1 MFINLINITWNIL
14 AEFAPYLL
22 LGFSIAGFLHYA
34 LPPKLIIRQ
43 LGAANFYSVFKAAL
57 LGIPLPL
64 CSCSVIPVASSI
76 RKIGASRGATISFLS
91 STPQTGVDSIL
102 ATYGLF
108 GFGFTVI
115 KLTVALL
122 CGLVSGI
129 LVDLFCQEKKAPTN
143 KSEPSDGL
151 LQTHNKAD
159 INPQEREKSLSASLR
174 YFTVELPLDLYKPLL
189 IGIFIAGLI
198 NNFLPSDFFS
208 GGFSSGVLAF
218 IGITLISLPLYVCAV
233 ESLPL
238 AFAFLSAGISPG
250 AVLVFLIVG
259 PATNS
264 ATILATLEIIGKKAT
279 VIYISTLVLIAWTSG
294 FLMNLYL
301 DIEMH
306 DFSVHEAHLSPGH
319 HLAAALLLL
328 YFLQARYRSSL
339 KSKKISQKKKSCHS
353 E

>member
-1 MFINLINITWNIL
+1 MLIELARTSWNIL

-22 LGFSIAGFLHYA
+22 IGFSIAGLLHYCI
-34 LPPKLIIRQ
+34 PPKLIINQ
-43 LGAANFYSVFKAAL
+43 LGESNIYSVFKAAL

-108 GFGFTVI
+108 GWLFTVI
-115 KLTVALL
+115 KLVVALL

-129 LVDLFCQEKKAPTN
+129 LVDIFCKHQETLTDDPEVEHSHHTPITQ
-143 KSEPSDGL
+143 KSITG
-151 LQTHNKAD
+151 
-159 INPQEREKSLSASLR
+159 SLR
-174 YFTVELPLDLYKPLL
+174 YFFVELPLDLYKPLL

-198 NNFLPSDFFS
+198 NNFLPSDFFT
-208 GGFSSGVLAF
+208 GTFSSGLVAF

-264 ATILATLEIIGKKAT
+264 ATILATLKIIGKQAT
-279 VIYISTLVLIAWTSG
+279 IIYILTLVVIAWSAG
-294 FLMNLYL
+294 YLMNLFL
-301 DIEMH
+301 EIEMN
-306 DFSVHEAHLSPGH
+306 DFKEHHSHLSIWN
-319 HLAAALLLL
+319 HLSASVLLT
-328 YFLQARYRSSL
+328 YFMNAVLCESFFWC
-339 KSKKISQKKKSCHS
+339 KKAKEKDCHMN
-353 E
+353 

>member
-1 MFINLINITWNIL
+1 MFIELTKTSWNIL

-22 LGFSIAGFLHYA
+22 IGFSIAGLLHYCI
-34 LPPKLIIRQ
+34 PPKFIIQQ
-43 LGAANFYSVFKAAL
+43 LGKSNIYSVFKAAI

-108 GFGFTVI
+108 GWAFTAI

-129 LVDLFCQEKKAPTN
+129 LVDIFCKQTDTSSAELGDNASDHTPI
-143 KSEPSDGL
+143 KS
-151 LQTHNKAD
+151 
-159 INPQEREKSLSASLR
+159 KSISASLR
-174 YFTVELPLDLYKPLL
+174 YFFEELPLDLYKPLL

-208 GGFSSGVLAF
+208 GSYSSGLFAF
-218 IGITLISLPLYVCAV
+218 IGITLISLPLYVCAI

-259 PATNS
+259 PASNS
-264 ATILATLEIIGKKAT
+264 ATILATLKIIGKKAT
-279 VIYISTLVLIAWTSG
+279 VIYIITLVVIAWAAGYLT
-294 FLMNLYL
+294 NLFL
-301 DIEMH
+301 DIQMNNFKEH
-306 DFSVHEAHLSPGH
+306 HAHLSIWH
-319 HLAAALLLL
+319 HISAGVLLA
-328 YFLQARYRSSL
+328 YFLNAVLL
-339 KSKKISQKKKSCHS
+339 KSFFLQKKAKVSHCDMK
-353 E
+353 

>member
-22 LGFSIAGFLHYA
+22 IGFSIAGFLHYA

-43 LGAANFYSVFKAAL
+43 LGAANIYSVLKAAI

-108 GFGFTVI
+108 GFGFTLI
-115 KLTVALL
+115 KLIVALL

-129 LVDLFCQEKKAPTN
+129 FVDLFCPENSTTETPKEIEGREHDSPKTPTH
-143 KSEPSDGL
+143 PSF
-151 LQTHNKAD
+151 
-159 INPQEREKSLSASLR
+159 REKSLSASLR

-218 IGITLISLPLYVCAV
+218 LGITLISLPLYVCAV

-294 FLMNLYL
+294 FLMNLFL
-301 DIEMH
+301 DIKMH
-306 DFSVHEAHLSPGH
+306 DFSLHEAHLSAWH

-328 YFLQARYRSSL
+328 YFLQAYYRNALHSR
-339 KSKKISQKKKSCHS
+339 KKQQSNSCHS

>member
-34 LPPKLIIRQ
+34 LPPKLIIQQ
-43 LGAANFYSVFKAAL
+43 LGASNIYSVFKAAI

-108 GFGFTVI
+108 GFGFTLI
-115 KLTVALL
+115 KLVVALL

-129 LVDLFCQEKKAPTN
+129 FVDLFCQENSKA
-143 KSEPSDGL
+143 KASVQAESSEHESHRSTPDPSC
-151 LQTHNKAD
+151 
-159 INPQEREKSLSASLR
+159 REKSLSASLR

-208 GGFSSGVLAF
+208 GGFSSGLLAF
-218 IGITLISLPLYVCAV
+218 LGITLISLPLYVCAV

-279 VIYISTLVLIAWTSG
+279 AIYISTLVLIAWISG
-294 FLMNLYL
+294 FLMNLFL

-306 DFSVHEAHLSPGH
+306 DFSLHEAHLSPWH
-319 HLAAALLLL
+319 HLAGALLLI
-328 YFLQARYRSSL
+328 YFLQAHFRSGL
-339 KSKKISQKKKSCHS
+339 NSKQKTQSKSCHS

>member
-1 MFINLINITWNIL
+1 MFIELTKTSWNIL

-22 LGFSIAGFLHYA
+22 IGFSIAGLLHYCI
-34 LPPKLIIRQ
+34 PPKFIIQQ
-43 LGAANFYSVFKAAL
+43 LGKSNIYSVFKAAI

-108 GFGFTVI
+108 GWVFTVI

-129 LVDLFCQEKKAPTN
+129 LVDIFCKQKNTSSAELGDDASDHTPIKN
-143 KSEPSDGL
+143 KS
-151 LQTHNKAD
+151 
-159 INPQEREKSLSASLR
+159 ISASLR
-174 YFTVELPLDLYKPLL
+174 YFFEELPLDLYKPLL

-208 GGFSSGVLAF
+208 GSYSSGLFAF
-218 IGITLISLPLYVCAV
+218 IGITLISLPLYVCAI

-259 PATNS
+259 PASNS
-264 ATILATLEIIGKKAT
+264 ATILATLKIIGKKAT
-279 VIYISTLVLIAWTSG
+279 VIYIITLVVIAWAAGYLT
-294 FLMNLYL
+294 NLFL
-301 DIEMH
+301 DIQMNNFKEH
-306 DFSVHEAHLSPGH
+306 HAHLSIWH
-319 HLAAALLLL
+319 HISAGVLLA
-328 YFLQARYRSSL
+328 YFLNAVLL
-339 KSKKISQKKKSCHS
+339 KSFFLQKKAKVSHCDMK
-353 E
+353 

>member
-1 MFINLINITWNIL
+1 MLLELVRTSWNIL

-22 LGFSIAGFLHYA
+22 IGFSIAGLLHYCI
-34 LPPKLIIRQ
+34 PPKLIINQ
-43 LGAANFYSVFKAAL
+43 LGESNIYSILKAAL

-102 ATYGLF
+102 ATYALF
-108 GFGFTVI
+108 GWIFTII

-122 CGLVSGI
+122 CGVVSGV
-129 LVDLFCQEKKAPTN
+129 LVDIFCKHQEATTEDLDFEHTHHTQVTQ
-143 KSEPSDGL
+143 KS
-151 LQTHNKAD
+151 
-159 INPQEREKSLSASLR
+159 INGSLR
-174 YFTVELPLDLYKPLL
+174 YFFVGLPLDLYKPLL

-198 NNFLPSDFFS
+198 NNFLPSDFFT
-208 GGFSSGVLAF
+208 GTFSSGLVAF

-264 ATILATLEIIGKKAT
+264 ATILSTLKIIGKRST
-279 VIYISTLVLIAWTSG
+279 IIYIFTLVVIAWSAG
-294 FLMNLYL
+294 YLMNLFL
-301 DIEMH
+301 DIEIN
-306 DFSVHEAHLSPGH
+306 DFKEHHSHLSIWN
-319 HLAAALLLL
+319 HLSGSILLA
-328 YFLQARYRSSL
+328 YFLNAILCESFFWR
-339 KSKKISQKKKSCHS
+339 KKPEKRTAK
-353 E
+353 

>member
-1 MFINLINITWNIL
+1 MLVELARTSWNIL

-22 LGFSIAGFLHYA
+22 IGFSIAGLLHYCI
-34 LPPKLIIRQ
+34 PPKLIINQ
-43 LGAANFYSVFKAAL
+43 LGESNIYSVFKAAI

-102 ATYGLF
+102 ATYALF
-108 GFGFTVI
+108 GWVFTLI
-115 KLTVALL
+115 KLAVALL

-129 LVDLFCQEKKAPTN
+129 LVDIFCKHQEASTEDLDVDHSHHAPITQ
-143 KSEPSDGL
+143 KSITG
-151 LQTHNKAD
+151 
-159 INPQEREKSLSASLR
+159 SLR
-174 YFTVELPLDLYKPLL
+174 YFFVELPLDLYKPLL

-198 NNFLPSDFFS
+198 NNFLPSDFFT
-208 GGFSSGVLAF
+208 GTFSSGLVAF

-264 ATILATLEIIGKKAT
+264 ATILATLKIIGKQAT
-279 VIYISTLVLIAWTSG
+279 IIYILTLVVIAWSAG
-294 FLMNLYL
+294 YLMNLFL
-301 DIEMH
+301 DIEMN
-306 DFSVHEAHLSPGH
+306 DFKEHHSHLSIWN
-319 HLAAALLLL
+319 HLSASILLA
-328 YFLQARYRSSL
+328 YFLNAVLCESFFWR
-339 KSKKISQKKKSCHS
+339 KKAGGKDCHMN
-353 E
+353 

>member
-1 MFINLINITWNIL
+1 MLVELARTSWNIL

-22 LGFSIAGFLHYA
+22 IGFSIAGLLHYCI
-34 LPPKLIIRQ
+34 PPKLIINQ
-43 LGAANFYSVFKAAL
+43 LGESNIYSVFKAAL

-102 ATYGLF
+102 ATYALF
-108 GFGFTVI
+108 GWVFTLI
-115 KLTVALL
+115 KLAVALL

-129 LVDLFCQEKKAPTN
+129 LVDIFCKHQEASNEDLDDEHTHHAPITQ
-143 KSEPSDGL
+143 KSITG
-151 LQTHNKAD
+151 
-159 INPQEREKSLSASLR
+159 SLR
-174 YFTVELPLDLYKPLL
+174 YFFVELPLDLYKPLL

-198 NNFLPSDFFS
+198 NNFLPSDFFT
-208 GGFSSGVLAF
+208 GTFSSGLVAF

-264 ATILATLEIIGKKAT
+264 ATILATLKIIGKHAT
-279 VIYISTLVLIAWTSG
+279 IIYILTLVVIAWSAG
-294 FLMNLYL
+294 YLMNLFL
-301 DIEMH
+301 DIEMN
-306 DFSVHEAHLSPGH
+306 DFKEHHSHLSIWN
-319 HLAAALLLL
+319 HLSASILLA
-328 YFLQARYRSSL
+328 YFLNAVLCESFFWRKKARGTD
-339 KSKKISQKKKSCHS
+339 CHMN
-353 E
+353 

>member
-1 MFINLINITWNIL
+1 MLVELTKTSWNIL

-22 LGFSIAGFLHYA
+22 IGFSIAGLLHYCI
-34 LPPKLIIRQ
+34 PPKLIISQ
-43 LGAANFYSVFKAAL
+43 LGKANIYSVFKAAL

-108 GFGFTVI
+108 GWAFTII
-115 KLTVALL
+115 KLVVALL

-129 LVDLFCQEKKAPTN
+129 LVDIFCKRNDASAPEQETHDSHHTPN
-143 KSEPSDGL
+143 RGKSISG
-151 LQTHNKAD
+151 
-159 INPQEREKSLSASLR
+159 SLR
-174 YFTVELPLDLYKPLL
+174 YFFVELPLDLYKPLL
-189 IGIFIAGLI
+189 VGIFIAGLI
-198 NNFLPSDFFS
+198 NNFLPSDFFT
-208 GGFSSGVLAF
+208 GTFSSGLVAF

-259 PATNS
+259 PASNS
-264 ATILATLEIIGKKAT
+264 ATILATLKIIGKQAT
-279 VIYISTLVLIAWTSG
+279 IIYITTLVLIAWSAG
-294 FLMNLYL
+294 YLMNVFL
-301 DIEMH
+301 DIEMN
-306 DFSVHEAHLSPGH
+306 DFKAHHAHLSIWNH
-319 HLAAALLLL
+319 ISASLLLA
-328 YFLQARYRSSL
+328 YFLNAVLCESFFWR
-339 KSKKISQKKKSCHS
+339 KKAMKKNCHMD
-353 E
+353 

>member
-1 MFINLINITWNIL
+1 MLLELARTSWNIL
-14 AEFAPYLL
+14 AEFAPYLVI
-22 LGFSIAGFLHYA
+22 GFSIAGLLHYCI
-34 LPPKLIIRQ
+34 PPKLIINQ
-43 LGAANFYSVFKAAL
+43 LGKANIYSVFKAAL

-102 ATYGLF
+102 ATYALF
-108 GFGFTVI
+108 GWAFTII
-115 KLTVALL
+115 KLAVALL
-122 CGLVSGI
+122 CGLASGI
-129 LVDLFCQEKKAPTN
+129 LVDIFCKNQ
-143 KSEPSDGL
+143 
-151 LQTHNKAD
+151 
-159 INPQEREKSLSASLR
+159 KSLSEDLDIEHTHHAPISEKSIRGSLR
-174 YFTVELPLDLYKPLL
+174 YFFVELPLDLYKPLL

-208 GGFSSGVLAF
+208 GTFSSGLVAF

-264 ATILATLEIIGKKAT
+264 ATILSTLKIIGKQAT
-279 VIYISTLVLIAWTSG
+279 IIYILTLVVIAWSAG
-294 FLMNLYL
+294 FLMNLLL
-301 DIEMH
+301 DIEIN
-306 DFSVHEAHLSPGH
+306 DFKKQHSHLSIWNH
-319 HLAAALLLL
+319 MSAILILA
-328 YFLQARYRSSL
+328 YFLNAVLCGSFFWH
-339 KSKKISQKKKSCHS
+339 KKTVGR
-353 E
+353 

>member
-1 MFINLINITWNIL
+1 MLVELARISWNIL

-22 LGFSIAGFLHYA
+22 IGFSIAGLLHYCI
-34 LPPKLIIRQ
+34 PPKLIINQ
-43 LGAANFYSVFKAAL
+43 LGESNIYSVFKAAI

-102 ATYGLF
+102 ATYALF
-108 GFGFTVI
+108 GWVFTLI

-129 LVDLFCQEKKAPTN
+129 LVDIFCKHQEASTEDLDVEHTHHAPITQ
-143 KSEPSDGL
+143 KSITG
-151 LQTHNKAD
+151 
-159 INPQEREKSLSASLR
+159 SLR
-174 YFTVELPLDLYKPLL
+174 YFFVELPLDLYKPLL
-189 IGIFIAGLI
+189 IGILIAGLI
-198 NNFLPSDFFS
+198 NNFLPSDFFT
-208 GGFSSGVLAF
+208 GTFSSGLVAF

-264 ATILATLEIIGKKAT
+264 ATILATLKIIGKQAT
-279 VIYISTLVLIAWTSG
+279 IIYILTLVIIAWSAG
-294 FLMNLYL
+294 YLMNLFL
-301 DIEMH
+301 DIEMN
-306 DFSVHEAHLSPGH
+306 DFKEHHSHLSIWN
-319 HLAAALLLL
+319 HLSASILLA
-328 YFLQARYRSSL
+328 YFLNAVLCESFFWR
-339 KSKKISQKKKSCHS
+339 KKAERKDCHMN
-353 E
+353 

>member
-1 MFINLINITWNIL
+1 MLIELARTSWNIL

-22 LGFSIAGFLHYA
+22 IGFSIAGLLHYCI
-34 LPPKLIIRQ
+34 PPKLIIKQ
-43 LGAANFYSVFKAAL
+43 LGESNIYSVFKAAL

-108 GFGFTVI
+108 GWVFTLI
-115 KLTVALL
+115 KLVVALL

-129 LVDLFCQEKKAPTN
+129 LVDIFCKHQETLTYDQKVEHSHHNPITQ
-143 KSEPSDGL
+143 KSITG
-151 LQTHNKAD
+151 
-159 INPQEREKSLSASLR
+159 SLR
-174 YFTVELPLDLYKPLL
+174 FFFVELPLDLYKPLL
-189 IGIFIAGLI
+189 IGIFVAGLI
-198 NNFLPSDFFS
+198 NNFLPNDFFT
-208 GGFSSGVLAF
+208 GTFSSGLVAF

-264 ATILATLEIIGKKAT
+264 ATILATLKIIGKQAT
-279 VIYISTLVLIAWTSG
+279 IIYILTLVFIAWIAG
-294 FLMNLYL
+294 YLMNLFL
-301 DIEMH
+301 EIEMN
-306 DFSVHEAHLSPGH
+306 DFKEHHSHLSIWN
-319 HLAAALLLL
+319 HLSGSVLLA
-328 YFLQARYRSSL
+328 YFLNAVLCEYFFSR
-339 KSKKISQKKKSCHS
+339 KKAKKKDCHMN
-353 E
+353 

>member
-1 MFINLINITWNIL
+1 MLIELTKTSWNIL

-22 LGFSIAGFLHYA
+22 IGFSIAGLLHYWI
-34 LPPKLIIRQ
+34 PPKLIIEQ
-43 LGAANFYSVFKAAL
+43 LGKSNIYSVIKAAV

-64 CSCSVIPVASSI
+64 CSCSVIPVATSI

-108 GFGFTVI
+108 GWIFTVI
-115 KLTVALL
+115 KLAVALL

-129 LVDLFCQEKKAPTN
+129 LVDIFCKQAETSSPAPEQKDDDSHHAPTKN
-143 KSEPSDGL
+143 KS
-151 LQTHNKAD
+151 
-159 INPQEREKSLSASLR
+159 ISASLR
-174 YFTVELPLDLYKPLL
+174 YFFVELPLDLYKPLL

-208 GGFSSGVLAF
+208 GSFSSGLLAF

-264 ATILATLEIIGKKAT
+264 ATILATLKIIGKQAT
-279 VIYISTLVLIAWTSG
+279 VIYIATLVIIAWTAG
-294 FLMNLYL
+294 YLTNLFL
-301 DIEMH
+301 DIQMN
-306 DFSVHEAHLSPGH
+306 DFKEHHAHLSIWH
-319 HLAAALLLL
+319 HISAGVLLA
-328 YFLQARYRSSL
+328 YFLNAVLCQSFFLR
-339 KSKKISQKKKSCHS
+339 KKAAVSHCDMN
-353 E
+353 

>member
-1 MFINLINITWNIL
+1 MLVELARTSWNIL

-22 LGFSIAGFLHYA
+22 IGFSIAGLLHYYI
-34 LPPKLIIRQ
+34 PPKLIINQ
-43 LGAANFYSVFKAAL
+43 LGEPNIYSVFKAAL

-102 ATYGLF
+102 ATYALF
-108 GFGFTVI
+108 GWVFTLI

-129 LVDLFCQEKKAPTN
+129 LVDIFCKHQKTSTEDLDVGHSHHAPITQ
-143 KSEPSDGL
+143 KSITG
-151 LQTHNKAD
+151 
-159 INPQEREKSLSASLR
+159 SLR
-174 YFTVELPLDLYKPLL
+174 YFFVELPLDLYKPLL

-198 NNFLPSDFFS
+198 NNFLPSDFFT
-208 GGFSSGVLAF
+208 GTFSSGLVAF

-264 ATILATLEIIGKKAT
+264 ATILATLKIIGKQAT
-279 VIYISTLVLIAWTSG
+279 IIYILTLVVIAWSAG
-294 FLMNLYL
+294 YIMNLFL
-301 DIEMH
+301 DIEMN
-306 DFSVHEAHLSPGH
+306 DFKEHHSHLSIWN
-319 HLAAALLLL
+319 HLSASILLA
-328 YFLQARYRSSL
+328 YFLNAVLCESFFWRKKAR
-339 KSKKISQKKKSCHS
+339 KKDCYMN
-353 E
+353 

>member
-1 MFINLINITWNIL
+1 MLVELVRTSWNIL

-22 LGFSIAGFLHYA
+22 IGFSIAGLLHYSI
-34 LPPKLIIRQ
+34 PPKLIINQ
-43 LGAANFYSVFKAAL
+43 LGESNIYSVFKAAL

-102 ATYGLF
+102 ATYALF
-108 GFGFTVI
+108 GWVFTLI

-129 LVDLFCQEKKAPTN
+129 LVDISCKHQEASTEDLDVEHTHHAPITQ
-143 KSEPSDGL
+143 KSITG
-151 LQTHNKAD
+151 
-159 INPQEREKSLSASLR
+159 SLR
-174 YFTVELPLDLYKPLL
+174 FFFVELPLDLYKPLL
-189 IGIFIAGLI
+189 IGILIAGII
-198 NNFLPSDFFS
+198 NNFLPSDFFT
-208 GGFSSGVLAF
+208 GTFSSGLVAF

-264 ATILATLEIIGKKAT
+264 ATILATLKIIGKQAT
-279 VIYISTLVLIAWTSG
+279 IIYILTLVVIAWSAG
-294 FLMNLYL
+294 YLMNLFL
-301 DIEMH
+301 DIEMN
-306 DFSVHEAHLSPGH
+306 DFKEHHSHLSIWN
-319 HLAAALLLL
+319 HLSASILLA
-328 YFLQARYRSSL
+328 YFLNAVLCESFFWR
-339 KSKKISQKKKSCHS
+339 KKVREKDCHMN
-353 E
+353 

>member
-22 LGFSIAGFLHYA
+22 LGFSIAGLLHYA

-43 LGAANFYSVFKAAL
+43 LGASNIYSVFKAAI

-64 CSCSVIPVASSI
+64 CSCSVIPVASSM

-108 GFGFTVI
+108 GFGFTLI
-115 KLTVALL
+115 KLIVALL

-129 LVDLFCQEKKAPTN
+129 FVDLFCRDNSPTEN
-143 KSEPSDGL
+143 STKSDDLEQHSLITQAHPSY
-151 LQTHNKAD
+151 
-159 INPQEREKSLSASLR
+159 REKSLSAALR
-174 YFTVELPLDLYKPLL
+174 YFTIELPLDLYKPLL

-218 IGITLISLPLYVCAV
+218 LGITLISLPLYVCAV

-294 FLMNLYL
+294 FIMNIFL
-301 DIEMH
+301 DIEMQE
-306 DFSVHEAHLSPGH
+306 FSAHEAHLSPWH

-328 YFLQARYRSSL
+328 YFLQAHYRNSL
-339 KSKKISQKKKSCHS
+339 NAKRKLQNSSCHKP
-353 E
+353 

>member
-1 MFINLINITWNIL
+1 MLVELARTSWNIL

-22 LGFSIAGFLHYA
+22 IGFSIAGLLHYCI
-34 LPPKLIIRQ
+34 PPKLIINQ
-43 LGAANFYSVFKAAL
+43 LGESNIYSVFKAAL

-102 ATYGLF
+102 ATYALF
-108 GFGFTVI
+108 GWVFTLI
-115 KLTVALL
+115 KLAVALL

-129 LVDLFCQEKKAPTN
+129 LVDIFCKHQEASTEDLDVGHSHHAPITQ
-143 KSEPSDGL
+143 KSITG
-151 LQTHNKAD
+151 
-159 INPQEREKSLSASLR
+159 SLR
-174 YFTVELPLDLYKPLL
+174 YFFVELPLDLYKPLL

-198 NNFLPSDFFS
+198 NNFLPSDFFT
-208 GGFSSGVLAF
+208 GTFSSGLVAF

-264 ATILATLEIIGKKAT
+264 ATILATLKIIGKQAT
-279 VIYISTLVLIAWTSG
+279 IIYILTLVVIAWSAG
-294 FLMNLYL
+294 YLMNLFL
-301 DIEMH
+301 DIKMN
-306 DFSVHEAHLSPGH
+306 DFKEHHSHLSIWN
-319 HLAAALLLL
+319 HLSASILLA
-328 YFLQARYRSSL
+328 YFLNAVLCESFFWR
-339 KSKKISQKKKSCHS
+339 KKAKEKDCHMN
-353 E
+353 

>member
-1 MFINLINITWNIL
+1 MLVELARTSWNIL

-22 LGFSIAGFLHYA
+22 IGFSIAGLLHYCI
-34 LPPKLIIRQ
+34 PPKLIINQ
-43 LGAANFYSVFKAAL
+43 LGESNIYSVFKAAI

-102 ATYGLF
+102 ATYALF
-108 GFGFTVI
+108 GWVFTLI
-115 KLTVALL
+115 KLVVALL

-129 LVDLFCQEKKAPTN
+129 LVDIFCKHQKASTEDLDVGHSHHAPITQ
-143 KSEPSDGL
+143 KSITG
-151 LQTHNKAD
+151 
-159 INPQEREKSLSASLR
+159 SLR
-174 YFTVELPLDLYKPLL
+174 YFFVELPLDLYKPLL

-198 NNFLPSDFFS
+198 NNFLPSDFFT
-208 GGFSSGVLAF
+208 GTFSSGLVAF

-264 ATILATLEIIGKKAT
+264 ATILATLKIIGKQAT
-279 VIYISTLVLIAWTSG
+279 IIYILTLVVIAWSAG
-294 FLMNLYL
+294 YLMNLFL
-301 DIEMH
+301 DIKMN
-306 DFSVHEAHLSPGH
+306 DFKEHHSHLSIWN
-319 HLAAALLLL
+319 HLSASILLA
-328 YFLQARYRSSL
+328 YFLNAVLCESFFWRKKAR
-339 KSKKISQKKKSCHS
+339 KKDCYMN
-353 E
+353 

>member
-1 MFINLINITWNIL
+1 MIVELARTSWNIL

-22 LGFSIAGFLHYA
+22 IGFSIAGLLHYWI
-34 LPPKLIIRQ
+34 PPKLIINQ
-43 LGAANFYSVFKAAL
+43 LGESNIYSVFKAAL

-102 ATYGLF
+102 ATYALF
-108 GFGFTVI
+108 GWVFTLI

-129 LVDLFCQEKKAPTN
+129 LVDIFCKHQEASTEDLDVESSHHAPITQ
-143 KSEPSDGL
+143 KSITG
-151 LQTHNKAD
+151 
-159 INPQEREKSLSASLR
+159 SLR
-174 YFTVELPLDLYKPLL
+174 YFFVELPLDLYKPLL

-198 NNFLPSDFFS
+198 NNFLPSDFFT
-208 GGFSSGVLAF
+208 GTFSSGLVAF

-264 ATILATLEIIGKKAT
+264 ATILATLKIIGKQAT
-279 VIYISTLVLIAWTSG
+279 IIYILTLVVIAWSAG
-294 FLMNLYL
+294 YLMNLFL
-301 DIEMH
+301 DIEMN
-306 DFSVHEAHLSPGH
+306 DFKEHHSHLSIWN
-319 HLAAALLLL
+319 HLSASILLA
-328 YFLQARYRSSL
+328 YFLNAVLCESFFWR
-339 KSKKISQKKKSCHS
+339 KKAEEKDCHMN
-353 E
+353 

>member
-1 MFINLINITWNIL
+1 MLLELARTSWNIL

-22 LGFSIAGFLHYA
+22 IGFSIAGLLHYYI
-34 LPPKLIIRQ
+34 PPKLIINQ
-43 LGAANFYSVFKAAL
+43 LGEPNIYSVFKAAL

-102 ATYGLF
+102 ATYALF
-108 GFGFTVI
+108 GWVFTLI

-129 LVDLFCQEKKAPTN
+129 LVDIFCKHQKTSTEDLDVGHSHHAPITQ
-143 KSEPSDGL
+143 KSITG
-151 LQTHNKAD
+151 
-159 INPQEREKSLSASLR
+159 SLR
-174 YFTVELPLDLYKPLL
+174 YFFVELPLDLYKPLL

-198 NNFLPSDFFS
+198 NNFLPSDFFT
-208 GGFSSGVLAF
+208 GTFSSGLVAF

-264 ATILATLEIIGKKAT
+264 ATILATLKIIGKQAT
-279 VIYISTLVLIAWTSG
+279 IIYILTLVVIAWSAG
-294 FLMNLYL
+294 YLMNLFL
-301 DIEMH
+301 DIEMN
-306 DFSVHEAHLSPGH
+306 DFKEHHSHLSIWN
-319 HLAAALLLL
+319 HLSASILLA
-328 YFLQARYRSSL
+328 YFLNAVLCESFFWRKKAR
-339 KSKKISQKKKSCHS
+339 KKDCYMN
-353 E
+353 

>member
-1 MFINLINITWNIL
+1 MLVELARTSWNIL

-22 LGFSIAGFLHYA
+22 IGFSIAGLLHYCI
-34 LPPKLIIRQ
+34 PPKLIINQ
-43 LGAANFYSVFKAAL
+43 LGESNIYSVFKAAL

-102 ATYGLF
+102 ATYALF
-108 GFGFTVI
+108 GWVFTLI

-129 LVDLFCQEKKAPTN
+129 LVDIFCKHQEASTEDLDVSHSHHAPITQ
-143 KSEPSDGL
+143 KSITG
-151 LQTHNKAD
+151 
-159 INPQEREKSLSASLR
+159 SLR
-174 YFTVELPLDLYKPLL
+174 YFFVELPLDLYKPLL

-198 NNFLPSDFFS
+198 NNFLPSDFFT
-208 GGFSSGVLAF
+208 GTFSSGLVAF

-264 ATILATLEIIGKKAT
+264 ATILATLKIIGKQAT
-279 VIYISTLVLIAWTSG
+279 IIYILTLVVIAWSAG
-294 FLMNLYL
+294 YLMNLFL
-301 DIEMH
+301 DIEMN
-306 DFSVHEAHLSPGH
+306 DFKEHHSHPSIWNHLSASIL
-319 HLAAALLLL
+319 LA
-328 YFLQARYRSSL
+328 YFLNAVLCESFFWR
-339 KSKKISQKKKSCHS
+339 KKAEGKDCHMN
-353 E
+353 

>member
-1 MFINLINITWNIL
+1 MLVELARTSWNIL

-22 LGFSIAGFLHYA
+22 IGFSIAGLLHYCI
-34 LPPKLIIRQ
+34 PPKLIINQ
-43 LGAANFYSVFKAAL
+43 LGESNIYSVFKASL

-102 ATYGLF
+102 ATYALF
-108 GFGFTVI
+108 GWVFTLI

-129 LVDLFCQEKKAPTN
+129 LVDIFCKHQEASTEDLDAGHSHHAPITQ
-143 KSEPSDGL
+143 KSITG
-151 LQTHNKAD
+151 
-159 INPQEREKSLSASLR
+159 SLR
-174 YFTVELPLDLYKPLL
+174 YFFVELALDLYKPLL

-198 NNFLPSDFFS
+198 NNFLPSDFFT
-208 GGFSSGVLAF
+208 GTFSSGLVAF

-264 ATILATLEIIGKKAT
+264 ATILATLKIIGKQAT
-279 VIYISTLVLIAWTSG
+279 IIYILTLVVIAWSAG
-294 FLMNLYL
+294 YLMNLFL
-301 DIEMH
+301 DIEMN
-306 DFSVHEAHLSPGH
+306 DFKEHHSHLSIWN
-319 HLAAALLLL
+319 HLSASILLA
-328 YFLQARYRSSL
+328 YFLNAVLCESFFWR
-339 KSKKISQKKKSCHS
+339 KKAKEKDCHMN
-353 E
+353 

>member
-1 MFINLINITWNIL
+1 MFIDLTKTSWNIL

-22 LGFSIAGFLHYA
+22 IGFSIAGLLHYFI
-34 LPPKLIIRQ
+34 PPKLIVAQ
-43 LGAANFYSVFKAAL
+43 LGKSNISSVFKAAI

-108 GFGFTVI
+108 GGAFTAI
-115 KLTVALL
+115 KLVVALL
-122 CGLVSGI
+122 CGLISGI
-129 LVDLFCQEKKAPTN
+129 LVDIFCKKNEASVPNSESHKSNHEPTCV
-143 KSEPSDGL
+143 KSIS
-151 LQTHNKAD
+151 T
-159 INPQEREKSLSASLR
+159 SLR
-174 YFTVELPLDLYKPLL
+174 YLFIELPLDLYKPLL

-198 NNFLPSDFFS
+198 NNFLPNDFFT
-208 GGFSSGVLAF
+208 GTFSSGLVAF

-259 PATNS
+259 PASNS
-264 ATILATLEIIGKKAT
+264 ATILATLKIIGKQAT
-279 VIYISTLVLIAWTSG
+279 IIYIVTLVVIAWFAGYLT
-294 FLMNLYL
+294 NLLL
-301 DIEMH
+301 DIKIGNFKEYH
-306 DFSVHEAHLSPGH
+306 AHLSIWNH
-319 HLAAALLLL
+319 ISASLLLV
-328 YFLQARYRSSL
+328 YFLNAVL
-339 KSKKISQKKKSCHS
+339 CKSFTCRKKAMDDNCHID
-353 E
+353 

>member
-1 MFINLINITWNIL
+1 MLIELAKTSWNIL

-22 LGFSIAGFLHYA
+22 IGFSIAGLLHYCI
-34 LPPKLIIRQ
+34 PPKLIINQ
-43 LGAANFYSVFKAAL
+43 LGKSSISSVFKAAI

-108 GFGFTVI
+108 GGAFTVI
-115 KLTVALL
+115 KLFVALL

-129 LVDLFCQEKKAPTN
+129 LVDIFCKNNEASVPDLENHESHHAPTSN
-143 KSEPSDGL
+143 KS
-151 LQTHNKAD
+151 
-159 INPQEREKSLSASLR
+159 ISASLR
-174 YFTVELPLDLYKPLL
+174 YFFVELPLDLYKPLL

-198 NNFLPSDFFS
+198 NNFLPADFFT
-208 GGFSSGVLAF
+208 GTFSSGLVAF

-264 ATILATLEIIGKKAT
+264 ATILATLKIIGKQAT
-279 VIYISTLVLIAWTSG
+279 IIYIVTLVVIAWSAG
-294 FLMNLYL
+294 FLTNLLL
-301 DIEMH
+301 DIKIS
-306 DFSVHEAHLSPGH
+306 DFKEHHAHLSIWNH
-319 HLAAALLLL
+319 ISASLLLA
-328 YFLQARYRSSL
+328 YFLNAVL
-339 KSKKISQKKKSCHS
+339 CKSVFFRKKNAMNEDCHLD
-353 E
+353 

>member
-1 MFINLINITWNIL
+1 MLIELAKTSWNIL

-22 LGFSIAGFLHYA
+22 IGFSIAGLLHYCI
-34 LPPKLIIRQ
+34 PPKLIINQ
-43 LGAANFYSVFKAAL
+43 LGKSNVYSVFKAAI

-91 STPQTGVDSIL
+91 STPQTGVDSLL

-108 GFGFTVI
+108 GGVFTAI

-129 LVDLFCQEKKAPTN
+129 LVDIFCKHKEGSTPEQNNHDSHHAPPKN
-143 KSEPSDGL
+143 KSI
-151 LQTHNKAD
+151 A
-159 INPQEREKSLSASLR
+159 ASLR
-174 YFTVELPLDLYKPLL
+174 YFFVELPLDLYKPLL
-189 IGIFIAGLI
+189 VGIFIAGLI
-198 NNFLPSDFFS
+198 NNFLPSDFFT
-208 GGFSSGVLAF
+208 GTFSSGLVAF

-259 PATNS
+259 PASNS
-264 ATILATLEIIGKKAT
+264 ATILATLKIIGKQAT
-279 VIYISTLVLIAWTSG
+279 VIYITTLVIIAWSAGYLT
-294 FLMNLYL
+294 NLFL
-301 DIEMH
+301 DIEMN
-306 DFSVHEAHLSPGH
+306 DFKEHHTHLSIWNH
-319 HLAAALLLL
+319 ISATVLLG
-328 YFLQARYRSSL
+328 YFLSAVLCESIFFR
-339 KSKKISQKKKSCHS
+339 KKTLEKDCHTN
-353 E
+353 

>member
-1 MFINLINITWNIL
+1 MLVELARTSWNIL

-22 LGFSIAGFLHYA
+22 IGFSIAGLLHYCI
-34 LPPKLIIRQ
+34 PPKLIINQ
-43 LGAANFYSVFKAAL
+43 LGESNIYSVFKAAL

-102 ATYGLF
+102 ATYALF
-108 GFGFTVI
+108 GWVFTLI

-129 LVDLFCQEKKAPTN
+129 LVDIFCKHQEASTEDLDVGHSHHAPITQ
-143 KSEPSDGL
+143 KSITG
-151 LQTHNKAD
+151 
-159 INPQEREKSLSASLR
+159 SLR
-174 YFTVELPLDLYKPLL
+174 YFFVELPLDLYKPLL

-198 NNFLPSDFFS
+198 NNFLPSDFFT
-208 GGFSSGVLAF
+208 GTFSSGLVAF

-264 ATILATLEIIGKKAT
+264 ATILATLKIIGKQAT
-279 VIYISTLVLIAWTSG
+279 IIYILTLVVIAWSAG
-294 FLMNLYL
+294 YLMNIFL
-301 DIEMH
+301 DIEMN
-306 DFSVHEAHLSPGH
+306 DFKEHHSHLSIWN
-319 HLAAALLLL
+319 HLSASILLA
-328 YFLQARYRSSL
+328 YFLNAVLCESFFWR
-339 KSKKISQKKKSCHS
+339 KKAEGKDCHMN
-353 E
+353 

>member
-1 MFINLINITWNIL
+1 MFIELTKTSWNIL

-22 LGFSIAGFLHYA
+22 IGFSIAGLLHYCI
-34 LPPKLIIRQ
+34 PPKFIIKQ
-43 LGAANFYSVFKAAL
+43 LGKSNIYSVFKAAI

-108 GFGFTVI
+108 GWVFTVI

-129 LVDLFCQEKKAPTN
+129 LVDIFCKQKDTSSAELGDDASDHTPI
-143 KSEPSDGL
+143 KS
-151 LQTHNKAD
+151 
-159 INPQEREKSLSASLR
+159 KSISASLR
-174 YFTVELPLDLYKPLL
+174 YFFEELPLDLYKPLL

-208 GGFSSGVLAF
+208 GSYSSGLFAF
-218 IGITLISLPLYVCAV
+218 IGITLISLPLYVCAI

-259 PATNS
+259 PASNS
-264 ATILATLEIIGKKAT
+264 ATILATLKIIGKKAT
-279 VIYISTLVLIAWTSG
+279 VIYIITLVVIAWSAGYLT
-294 FLMNLYL
+294 NLFL
-301 DIEMH
+301 DIQMNNFKEH
-306 DFSVHEAHLSPGH
+306 HAHLSIWH
-319 HLAAALLLL
+319 HISAGVLLA
-328 YFLQARYRSSL
+328 YFLNAVLL
-339 KSKKISQKKKSCHS
+339 KSFFLQKKAKVSHCDMK
-353 E
+353 